1 VEDPRLRH
9 PERRLG
15 DHRLHHHL
23 IVTRRACIA
32 VDLDL
37 DGGGDTTAT
46 ELAADLRRLLTNAQW
61 GWLNPEV
68 TVIDPGEVP

>member
-1 VEDPRLRH
+1 
-9 PERRLG
+9 
-15 DHRLHHHL
+15 
-23 IVTRRACIA
+23 VTRRACIA